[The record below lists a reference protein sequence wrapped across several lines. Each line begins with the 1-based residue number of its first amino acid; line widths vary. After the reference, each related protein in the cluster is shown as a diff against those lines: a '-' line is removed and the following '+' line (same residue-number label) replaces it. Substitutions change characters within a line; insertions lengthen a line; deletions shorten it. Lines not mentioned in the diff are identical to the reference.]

1 MEGNGMG
8 SVYSD
13 YLMNS
18 ATKSKNSTLES
29 KLETDSYANASD
41 EELMD
46 VCKEFEAYFLEQV
59 FDAMMKT
66 ATVFSKEEK
75 NGYAAKMVDYFKD
88 TAVQELTA
96 QATEQNGFGIA
107 QTLYEQ
113 MKRQYSAIDPAT
125 L

>member
-1 MEGNGMG
+1 MEVNGMG

-46 VCKEFEAYFLEQV
+46 VCKEFEAYFLVESQPGSV
-59 FDAMMKT
+59 RA
-66 ATVFSKEEK
+66 
-75 NGYAAKMVDYFKD
+75 
-88 TAVQELTA
+88 
-96 QATEQNGFGIA
+96 GFLPQG
-107 QTLYEQ
+107 
-113 MKRQYSAIDPAT
+113 
-125 L
+125 